1 MPDRSRQEC
10 SIATTAIPL
19 NRDRIVDAAYR
30 AWGANLFSATSLNL
44 VARELGVTKTA
55 LYRHFRG
62 KEDLLNAME
71 ADFVSQMVASV
82 VTPLTEEI
90 RSAGADDRL
99 EVTIAGYFR
108 SILAFFEDRP
118 YRFVFFMRHLF
129 GRDRADGAVGELQRR
144 HDVLL
149 LEMIRGRSEMV
160 ARFVATTAIFWTTRH
175 QREAI
180 IRSRLEDEPFRPA
193 EEALSPETVERLVAE
208 GARLVVGGFVPD
220 PWKIDR
226 EMVERIAWIQPEE
239 LPARHHV
246 MDAITETVLEV
257 GYAAAT
263 VERIAARAGLS
274 KSGLYHY
281 FSNRDDML
289 CRTIVETQ
297 SHFAGLARLRFAQL
311 GTHTERLYALFV
323 MLAGYAHHDP
333 SSMVVE
339 NWLRESNIEVQIP
352 ASHIVEIRRIYAFI
366 SEMVGE
372 GQLVGSRDDGF
383 AILTFISYLVMQE
396 LTVGKA
402 RLLSR
407 DRLLA
412 RMWALFQLFS
422 GGIGSTTGTHGEN
435 Q

>member
-1 MPDRSRQEC
+1 
-10 SIATTAIPL
+10 
-19 NRDRIVDAAYR
+19 
-30 AWGANLFSATSLNL
+30 
-44 VARELGVTKTA
+44 VARDLGVTKTA
-55 LYRHFRG
+55 LYRHFRS

-71 ADFVSQMVASV
+71 ADFAGWMVESV
-82 VTPLTEEI
+82 VAPLGKGVRIPGTRDDSTP
-90 RSAGADDRL
+90 RDDAAA
-99 EVTIAGYFR
+99 TIDAYFR
-108 SILAFFEDRP
+108 HILAFFEERP

-129 GRDRADGAVGELQRR
+129 GREQAEGPVGELQRR
-144 HDVLL
+144 HDALL
-149 LEMIRGRSEMV
+149 LEITGSQSEMV
-160 ARFVATTAIFWTTRH
+160 ARFLGTTAVFWTTRH
-175 QREAI
+175 LREAI
-180 IRSRLEDEPFRPA
+180 IASRLEDRPFRPA
-193 EEALSPETVERLVAE
+193 GTALAPAMVDQLVSE
-208 GARLVVGGFVPD
+208 GARLVLGGFVPNLE
-220 PWKIDR
+220 PIDR
-226 EMVERIAWIQPEE
+226 ETVERIAWIQPEE

-263 VERIAARAGLS
+263 VERIAERAGLS

-289 CRTIVETQ
+289 CRTLVETQ

-352 ASHIVEIRRIYAFI
+352 AAHIVEIRRIYAFI

-372 GQLVGSRDDGF
+372 GQLVGSPDDGF

-396 LTVGKA
+396 LTIGKA

-422 GGIGSTTGTHGEN
+422 GGIGSTTGTHGEH